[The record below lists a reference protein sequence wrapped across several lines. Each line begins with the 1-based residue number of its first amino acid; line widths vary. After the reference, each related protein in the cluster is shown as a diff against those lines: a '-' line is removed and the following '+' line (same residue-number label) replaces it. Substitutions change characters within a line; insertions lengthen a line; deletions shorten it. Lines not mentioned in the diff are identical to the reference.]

1 MPYRFI
7 FLFDVELHLILYSNR
22 FCLNPARWSCL
33 FHVHSFRALN
43 PTLKFICNSTEEF
56 GNQNP
61 KPFIRISLANL
72 FYGNGKN
79 PQNKMILHKMKS
91 LGFWFPKKTAILFCI
106 QGWLLFVAHFTR
118 KSNSI
123 SKWFPISFFSHFLF
137 IFKKLNKSYSRNKNL
152 LCPWHLSDDDNF
164 CSHFDW
170 EKLSFSKCV
179 VKKKSP
185 VKAVIAHM
193 KSVRALDTQK
203 LLLSKWTWEN
213 YLCTKPCTISMA

>member
-1 MPYRFI
+1 M
-7 FLFDVELHLILYSNR
+7 
-22 FCLNPARWSCL
+22 

-61 KPFIRISLANL
+61 KPFIGISLANL

-79 PQNKMILHKMKS
+79 PRNKIILHKMKS

-106 QGWLLFVAHFTR
+106 QEWLLFVAHFTR

-152 LCPWHLSDDDNF
+152 LCPWHLSEDDNF

-179 VKKKSP
+179 VKKKKSP

-193 KSVRALDTQK
+193 KSL
-203 LLLSKWTWEN
+203 
-213 YLCTKPCTISMA
+213 